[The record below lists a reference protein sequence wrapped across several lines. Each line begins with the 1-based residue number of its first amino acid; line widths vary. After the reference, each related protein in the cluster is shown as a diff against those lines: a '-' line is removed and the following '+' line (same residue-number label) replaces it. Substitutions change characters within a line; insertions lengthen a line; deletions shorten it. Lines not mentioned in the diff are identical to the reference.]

1 MEVHIRDSNIFSNK
15 YPDRPNPFF
24 KWVYDRLPVSSNITV
39 FTDNYTKEAL
49 KSSSKYKVAW
59 LLEPPS
65 IAKPAYDFVKAN
77 INVFDCVFTF
87 IEGLLDFP
95 NTIWVPY
102 GTSWIHKEQ
111 RKIYSKTK
119 QISIVASEKRQT
131 DGHKLRHEI
140 IKFYG
145 SQIAAMGRGYRA
157 IDQKIEAHRDY
168 RYSIVVENGRFNN
181 YFSEKLL
188 DCFMTGSVPIYWGF
202 SNIGKF
208 FDVRGIITF
217 EKVEDLEIILKKIS
231 EEDYKKRLPAIEAN
245 FRQAHSFLQ
254 FESFMYEG
262 FLKQLDC

>member
-1 MEVHIRDSNIFSNK
+1 MEIHIRDSNIFSNE

-24 KWVYDRLPVSSNITV
+24 KWIYDRYPVNSIITV
-39 FTDNYTKEAL
+39 FTDNHTKEAL
-49 KSSSKYKVAW
+49 NSSSKYKIAW

-65 IAKPAYDFVKAN
+65 IAKPAYDFVKTN
-77 INVFDCVFTF
+77 INIFDCVFTF
-87 IEGLLDFP
+87 LEEFLNFP
-95 NTIWVPY
+95 NAVWVPY

-131 DGHKLRHEI
+131 EGHKLRHEI
-140 IKFYG
+140 IKLYG
-145 SQIAAMGRGYRA
+145 SKIVAMGRGYHI
-157 IDQKIEAHRDY
+157 IDQKIDAHQYY

-208 FDVRGIITF
+208 FDITGIITF
-217 EKVEDLEIILKKIS
+217 DKSKDIEIILKNIS
-231 EEDYKKRLPAIEAN
+231 EEDYKNRLSAIKTN
-245 FRQAHSFLQ
+245 FIRAHNFLE
-254 FESFMYEG
+254 FESFMYKG
-262 FLKQLDC
+262 FFKQFDC